1 MNYKYWSQFLSQ
13 EEFELWEVEVL
24 MYIVFRRGDN
34 IFEGDYPTWKDFIN
48 ASFEWTGT
56 KQGSQYWIDI
66 FRRDNY

>member
-34 IFEGDYPTWKDFIN
+34 IFEGEYATWKDFIN
-48 ASFEWTGT
+48 SSFEWSST
-56 KQGSQYWIDI
+56 KQGNQYWIEI
-66 FRRDNY
+66 FRRDND

>member
-34 IFEGDYPTWKDFIN
+34 IFEGEYATWKDFIN
-48 ASFEWTGT
+48 SSFEWSST
-56 KQGSQYWIDI
+56 KQGSQYWIEI
-66 FRRDNY
+66 FRRDND